1 MASAQAMTG
10 RETWG
15 SPGARA
21 LDSVVQET
29 AEWCAAQY
37 GTRVRALVLTG
48 SVARGEATVI
58 TEGNRSRLLGDAEFL
73 LVFHPGSPLPST
85 AEVQALQ
92 GRIQSALADRQIA
105 AAVTLSASHPDYLA
119 KLRPHIFA
127 YELRTCGRVVF
138 GDPGILGLIPSFPVS
153 AIPLE
158 DAWRLLSN
166 RLVEQ
171 LELADELAA
180 QNGAAQ
186 LDGHYRT
193 VKLYLDMAT
202 SLLLF
207 AGDYKPTYRER
218 AERLSQLAAV
228 EPPGAQWPFPLS
240 EFSTKVA
247 TSTRLKLE
255 RSAADPTGAAGE
267 PAATI
272 SWGEALS
279 YARTLWRWELACLTR
294 ADPRLPDRELLRR
307 WMRAQ
312 PLRQRLRGW
321 LYVARRLGWRHS
333 LRHWL
338 RWAQHAR
345 YSSPRYCVYAAA
357 CELTF
362 RLPSLARA
370 AVPDPSTEPDWDEVR
385 GWLPVTPA
393 APSLPRRAPWQG
405 LAADIVWNYREFLV
419 DTRS

>member
-1 MASAQAMTG
+1 MAQPMTG
-10 RETWG
+10 PRTWEA
-15 SPGARA
+15 PGAPA
-21 LDSVVQET
+21 LDLVVQET
-29 AEWCAAQY
+29 AERCAAQY
-37 GTRVRALVLTG
+37 GTRMRALVITG
-48 SVARGEATVI
+48 SAARGEATVI
-58 TEGNRSRLLGDAEFL
+58 AEVDRSHLLGDAEFL
-73 LVFHPGSPLPST
+73 LIFHPGSQLPST

-92 GRIQSALADRQIA
+92 GRIESALADRRIV

-127 YELRTCGRVVF
+127 YELRTCGRVIS
-138 GDPGILGLIPSFPVS
+138 GDPEILGLIPSFPAS

-180 QNGAAQ
+180 QSGAARF
-186 LDGHYRT
+186 DGHYRT

-207 AGDYKPTYRER
+207 ACDYAPTYRER
-218 AERLSQLAAV
+218 AERLSRLA
-228 EPPGAQWPFPLS
+228 EEEQPEAQWPFPLF
-240 EFSTKVA
+240 EFAARVT
-247 TSTRLKLE
+247 TSTQLKLG
-255 RSAADPTGAAGE
+255 RSAADRAEAAGE
-267 PAATI
+267 PAAAI
-272 SWGEALS
+272 IWDEALS
-279 YARTLWRWELACLTR
+279 YARALWRWELARLTGG
-294 ADPRLPDRELLRR
+294 DSRLPDQELLRR

-321 LYVARRLGWRHS
+321 LYAARVIGWRDS
-333 LRHWL
+333 LRHWT

-357 CELTF
+357 CELAF
-362 RLPSLARA
+362 RLPSLARP
-370 AVPDPSTEPDWDEVR
+370 AVPDPWIEAEWDEVR
-385 GWLPVTPA
+385 GWLPVTQP
-393 APSLPRRAPWQG
+393 APSLHRRAPWQG
-405 LAADIVWNYREFLV
+405 LAADILWNYRKFLV

>member
-1 MASAQAMTG
+1 MASVQALSG
-10 RETWG
+10 RKAWE
-15 SPGARA
+15 SRGAGAVER
-21 LDSVVQET
+21 VVQET
-29 AEWCAAQY
+29 TERCAVQY
-37 GTRVRALVLTG
+37 GTHVRALVLTG

-58 TEGNRSRLLGDAEFL
+58 AQGDRSRLLGDAEFL
-73 LVFHPGSPLPST
+73 LVFHPGAQLPSM

-92 GRIQSALADRQIA
+92 RRIESALADRRIV

-127 YELRTCGRVVF
+127 YELRSCARVLS
-138 GDPGILGLIPSFPVS
+138 GDPGILHLIPSFPAS

-171 LELADELAA
+171 LELADELTA
-180 QNGAAQ
+180 QSGAAR

-207 AGDYKPTYRER
+207 ARDYKPTYRER
-218 AERLSQLAAV
+218 AERLSQLAAS
-228 EPPGAQWPFPLS
+228 EQPGAQWPFPLS
-240 EFSTKVA
+240 EFATKVA

-255 RSAADPTGAAGE
+255 GWATDSTGATAE
-267 PAATI
+267 AAATI
-272 SWGEALS
+272 IWGEALS
-279 YARTLWRWELACLTR
+279 YARTLWRWEVACLTG
-294 ADPRLPDRELLRR
+294 ADPRLPDRELFRR

-333 LRHWL
+333 VRHCI
-338 RWAQHAR
+338 RWARQAR
-345 YSSPRYCVYAAA
+345 HSSPRYCVYAAA
-357 CELTF
+357 CELAF
-362 RLPSLARA
+362 RLPSLAPT
-370 AVPDPSTEPDWDEVR
+370 AVRDPSTEPDWDEVR
-385 GWLPVTPA
+385 GWLPVSQV
-393 APSLPRRAPWQG
+393 APSVPRRAPWQG
-405 LAADIVWNYREFLV
+405 LAADIVWNYHEFLV